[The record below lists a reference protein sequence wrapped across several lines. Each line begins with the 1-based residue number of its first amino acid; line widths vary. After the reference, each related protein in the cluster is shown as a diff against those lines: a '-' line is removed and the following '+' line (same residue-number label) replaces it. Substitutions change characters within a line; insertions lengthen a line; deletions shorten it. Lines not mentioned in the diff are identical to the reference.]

1 MTAWEK
7 HKPQGTAGI
16 RYPPKHHYT
25 TPGGLRNRRKEGDAA
40 TLRVE
45 PALQNKGGG
54 ELVDFAAGSLARVVA
69 GGLEGGVR
77 LGGGEALVPEMN
89 GEAGAV
95 GGSVFRGVFVPLG
108 RRFGDERL
116 EFIDKAMDALGL
128 AAAISGEVQRI
139 ADDDAGAVV
148 TACQS
153 EDGALIAAGLGALDS
168 EERLRNAERIGE
180 RDTDAAGT
188 DIEAE
193 PRLELRAHAAMI
205 ATAQASDS
213 TPRFAESTRRFSGM
227 YGGHTGR
234 TTIQGVFRLTREGI

>member
-69 GGLEGGVR
+69 GGLKSGVR
-77 LGGGEALVPEMN
+77 LGGGEALVPEVD

-95 GGSVFRGVFVPLG
+95 RTRGIVACPSGRLRYERFEFV
-108 RRFGDERL
+108 
-116 EFIDKAMDALGL
+116 DKTMDAVGL
-128 AAAISGEVQRI
+128 AAAIPGQVQRV
-139 ADDDAGAVV
+139 ADDDAGASV
-148 TACQS
+148 TARET
-153 EDGALIAAGLGALDS
+153 EDGALVAAGLAALNC
-168 EERLRNAERIGE
+168 EEGLRNAECIGE
-180 RDTDAAGT
+180 RNTDAARA
-188 DIEAE
+188 DIEA
-193 PRLELRAHAAMI
+193 
-205 ATAQASDS
+205 
-213 TPRFAESTRRFSGM
+213 
-227 YGGHTGR
+227 
-234 TTIQGVFRLTREGI
+234 

>member
-1 MTAWEK
+1 MEISVTAWEK

-25 TPGGLRNRRKEGDAA
+25 MPGGLRNRRKEGDAA

-45 PALQNKGGG
+45 PTLQDEGGR
-54 ELVDFAAGSLARVVA
+54 ELVNFATGSLARVVA

-95 GGSVFRGVFVPLG
+95 CGRSVFASLDGRLG
-108 RRFGDERL
+108 KERL

-139 ADDDAGAVV
+139 ADNDAGAVV
-148 TACQS
+148 TACES
-153 EDGALIAAGLGALDS
+153 EDGALIAAGLGALDG

-180 RDTDAAGT
+180 RDTDAAGA

-205 ATAQASDS
+205 ATAQASDCM
-213 TPRFAESTRRFSGM
+213 PRFAESSAWF
-227 YGGHTGR
+227 
-234 TTIQGVFRLTREGI
+234 

>member
-1 MTAWEK
+1 
-7 HKPQGTAGI
+7 
-16 RYPPKHHYT
+16 
-25 TPGGLRNRRKEGDAA
+25 
-40 TLRVE
+40 LRVE

-54 ELVDFAAGSLARVVA
+54 EPVDFAAGSLARVVA
-69 GGLEGGVR
+69 RGFEGGMS
-77 LGGGEALVPEMN
+77 LGGGEALVREMN

-95 GGSVFRGVFVPLG
+95 GGSVFWGVFVPLG

-116 EFIDKAMDALGL
+116 ELIDKAMDALGL

-148 TACQS
+148 TACKS

-168 EERLRNAERIGE
+168 EERLRYAQRIGE
-180 RDTDAAGT
+180 RDTDAAGA

-193 PRLELRAHAAMI
+193 PRLELRRHAAMI

-213 TPRFAESTRRFSGM
+213 TPRFAASSARFSGV

-234 TTIQGVFRLTREGI
+234 TTIQGVVRLTREGI

>member
-1 MTAWEK
+1 MCSGMEISVTAWEK

-16 RYPPKHHYT
+16 RYPPNHNYT
-25 TPGGLRNRRKEGDAA
+25 TPGGLRNRREEGDAA

-45 PALQNKGGG
+45 PTLQDEGGG

-69 GGLEGGVR
+69 GGFEGGMS
-77 LGGGEALVPEMN
+77 LSGGEALVPEMN

-95 GGSVFRGVFVPLG
+95 GSGVVARLG
-108 RRFGDERL
+108 GGLGKERL
-116 EFIDKAMDALGL
+116 EFIDKAMDAVGL
-128 AAAISGEVQRI
+128 AAAVSGEVQRI

-148 TACQS
+148 ATCKP

-168 EERLRNAERIGE
+168 EERLRNAEDIGE
-180 RDTDAAGT
+180 RDSDAAGT

-205 ATAQASDS
+205 ATGQASDS
-213 TPRFAESTRRFSGM
+213 GERPMPHFAESSAPF
-227 YGGHTGR
+227 
-234 TTIQGVFRLTREGI
+234 

>member
-1 MTAWEK
+1 MAISVTAWEK

-25 TPGGLRNRRKEGDAA
+25 TPSGLRNRREQGDAA
-40 TLRVE
+40 TSRVE
-45 PALQNKGGG
+45 PALQDEGGG
-54 ELVDFAAGSLARVVA
+54 ELVDFAAGSLARVLA

-95 GGSVFRGVFVPLG
+95 RGIVFWCVFVPLG

-148 TACQS
+148 TAYKS
-153 EDGALIAAGLGALDS
+153 EDGPLIAAGLRALDS
-168 EERLRNAERIGE
+168 EERLRNAEGIGE
-180 RDTDAAGT
+180 RDTDAAGA

-205 ATAQASDS
+205 ATAQASDPA
-213 TPRFAESTRRFSGM
+213 PRFAAGSAR
-227 YGGHTGR
+227 GGH
-234 TTIQGVFRLTREGI
+234 TIQGVFRLTREGI

>member
-1 MTAWEK
+1 MCSGMAISVTAWEK

-45 PALQNKGGG
+45 PALQDKGGG

-69 GGLEGGVR
+69 GGFEGGVR
-77 LGGGEALVPEMN
+77 LGSGEALVPEMN
-89 GEAGAV
+89 CEAGAV
-95 GGSVFRGVFVPLG
+95 GGSVFVPPG

-116 EFIDKAMDALGL
+116 ELIDKAMDALGL

-148 TACQS
+148 TACEP
-153 EDGALIAAGLGALDS
+153 EDGALIAAGLSALDS
-168 EERLRNAERIGE
+168 EERLRNTERIGE
-180 RDTDAAGT
+180 RDTDAAGA

-193 PRLELRAHAAMI
+193 PWLELRRHAAMI
-205 ATAQASDS
+205 ATAQANDFTSRVAS
-213 TPRFAESTRRFSGM
+213 SRPPE
-227 YGGHTGR
+227 GH
-234 TTIQGVFRLTREGI
+234 TIQGVFRLTREGI

>member
-1 MTAWEK
+1 MAISVTAWEK

-25 TPGGLRNRRKEGDAA
+25 TPGGLRNRREEGDAA

-45 PALQNKGGG
+45 PALQDEGGG

-69 GGLEGGVR
+69 GSFESGVC

-89 GEAGAV
+89 GEPGAV
-95 GGSVFRGVFVPLG
+95 CGRGVFALLAGGLG
-108 RRFGDERL
+108 KERL

-139 ADDDAGAVV
+139 ANDNTGAVV
-148 TACQS
+148 TACEP
-153 EDGALIAAGLGALDS
+153 EDGALIAAGLGALDG
-168 EERLRNAERIGE
+168 EQRLRNAEGIGE
-180 RDTDAAGT
+180 RDTDAAGA

-193 PRLELRAHAAMI
+193 PRLELCAHAAN
-205 ATAQASDS
+205 DS
-213 TPRFAESTRRFSGM
+213 HGSGERPPTRFAESCALF
-227 YGGHTGR
+227 
-234 TTIQGVFRLTREGI
+234 

>member
-1 MTAWEK
+1 MAISVTAWEK

-25 TPGGLRNRRKEGDAA
+25 TPSGLRNWREEGDAA
-40 TLRVE
+40 TMRVE

-69 GGLEGGVR
+69 GGLEGSMR

-95 GGSVFRGVFVPLG
+95 RGGVFRGVFVLLG

-116 EFIDKAMDALGL
+116 ELIDKAMNAVGL
-128 AAAISGEVQRI
+128 AAAISGKVQRI
-139 ADDDAGAVV
+139 ADDDAGAVM

-153 EDGALIAAGLGALDS
+153 EYGALIAAGLGTLDS
-168 EERLRNAERIGE
+168 EEWLRNAEGIGE
-180 RDTDAAGT
+180 RDTDAAGA

-193 PRLELRAHAAMI
+193 PRLELRRHAAMI
-205 ATAQASDS
+205 ATAQVSDPA
-213 TPRFAESTRRFSGM
+213 PRFAESSASF
-227 YGGHTGR
+227 
-234 TTIQGVFRLTREGI
+234 